1 MGDVSSDTGRVETF
15 ADGVM
20 AIAITL
26 LVLDLKVP
34 SIGHDTNLRRVLAM
48 EWPSY
53 VGFLVSFLTIG
64 IMWVNHHHMFK
75 LIERTTHAFLM
86 LNVLF
91 LLPISF
97 LPFPTSLVAASI
109 RYGNP
114 RRTAAVVYGL
124 TMVAVAIMFN
134 VVWRYA
140 ARGHRLLVDGV
151 DDEALAKMNRSY
163 ASGPVT
169 YAFFTLVAFVSPDA
183 SLAGYAALAAYWLLP
198 GSGVRATAALRQ
210 PEP

>member
-1 MGDVSSDTGRVETF
+1 VAGETGASETGRVETF

-34 SIGHDTNLRRVLAM
+34 ASGNVGHELVRQ
-48 EWPSY
+48 WPSY
-53 VGFLVSFLTIG
+53 VAFMVSFLTIG

-91 LLPISF
+91 LMPICF
-97 LPFPTSLVAASI
+97 LPFPTSLVAQNFHA
-109 RYGNP
+109 P
-114 RRTAAVVYGL
+114 AARKTPAIVYGL
-124 TMVAVAIMFN
+124 TMVVIAIMFN

-140 ARGHRLLVDGV
+140 ARGRRLLVEGV
-151 DDEALAKMNRSY
+151 DDDALARMNRSY

-169 YAFFTLVAFVSPDA
+169 YAVCTLVAFVSPLA

-198 GSGVRATAALRQ
+198 GSGVRATVSLKS
-210 PEP
+210 

>member
-1 MGDVSSDTGRVETF
+1 MSGEGVASDTGRLETF

-26 LVLDLKVP
+26 LVLDLRVP
-34 SIGHDTNLRRVLAM
+34 SAREGLGAQLRHQ
-48 EWPSY
+48 WPSY
-53 VGFLVSFLTIG
+53 VGFMVSFLTIG

-91 LLPISF
+91 LMPICF
-97 LPFPTSLVAASI
+97 LPFPTSLVAQNFHDPSA
-109 RYGNP
+109 RKLP
-114 RRTAAVVYGL
+114 AVVYGL
-124 TMVAVAIMFN
+124 TMVVIAIMFN

-151 DDEALAKMNRSY
+151 DDDALAKINRSY
-163 ASGPVT
+163 ASGPAT
-169 YAFFTLVAFVSPDA
+169 YALFTLVAFISPLA
-183 SLAGYAALAAYWLLP
+183 SLAGYAALAAYWLMP
-198 GSGVRATAALRQ
+198 GSGVRVEAALRA
-210 PEP
+210 P

>member
-1 MGDVSSDTGRVETF
+1 
-15 ADGVM
+15 M

-34 SIGHDTNLRRVLAM
+34 ASATVGLELVRQ
-48 EWPSY
+48 WPSY
-53 VGFLVSFLTIG
+53 VAFMVSFLTIG

-91 LLPISF
+91 LMPLCF
-97 LPFPTSLVAASI
+97 LPFPTSLVAQ
-109 RYGNP
+109 NFHDP
-114 RRTAAVVYGL
+114 AARKVPAIVYGL
-124 TMVAVAIMFN
+124 TMVVIAIMFN

-140 ARGHRLLVDGV
+140 ARGRRLLVDGV
-151 DDEALAKMNRSY
+151 DDDALARMNRSY

-169 YAFFTLVAFVSPDA
+169 YAVCTLAAFVSPLA
-183 SLAGYAALAAYWLLP
+183 SLAGYAAL
-198 GSGVRATAALRQ
+198 
-210 PEP
+210 

>member
-1 MGDVSSDTGRVETF
+1 MSSDTGRLETF

-34 SIGHDTNLRRVLAM
+34 AASAHETIGVQLRHQ
-48 EWPSY
+48 WPSY
-53 VGFLVSFLTIG
+53 VAFMVSFLTIG

-91 LLPISF
+91 LMPICF
-97 LPFPTSLVAASI
+97 LPFPTSLVAQ
-109 RYGNP
+109 NFHDP
-114 RRTAAVVYGL
+114 AARKISAIVYGL
-124 TMVAVAIMFN
+124 TMVVIAIMFN

-140 ARGHRLLVDGV
+140 ASGHRLLVDGV
-151 DDEALAKMNRSY
+151 DDAALAKINRSY

-169 YAFFTLVAFVSPDA
+169 YAVCTIVAFISPLA

-198 GSGVRATAALRQ
+198 GSGVRVEAALRS
-210 PEP
+210 P

>member
-1 MGDVSSDTGRVETF
+1 MAEESGASETGRVETF

-34 SIGHDTNLRRVLAM
+34 TATAHETIGVQLRHQ
-48 EWPSY
+48 WPSY
-53 VGFLVSFLTIG
+53 VAFIVSFLTIG

-91 LLPISF
+91 LMPICF
-97 LPFPTSLVAASI
+97 LPFPTSLVAQNFHDD
-109 RYGNP
+109 RKLP
-114 RRTAAVVYGL
+114 AVVYGL
-124 TMVAVAIMFN
+124 TMLAIAIMFN

-140 ARGHRLLVDGV
+140 ARGRRLLVDGV
-151 DDEALAKMNRSY
+151 SDAALARMNRSY

-169 YAFFTLVAFVSPDA
+169 YAVCTIVAFISPLA

-198 GSGVRATAALRQ
+198 GSGVRATAALDA
-210 PEP
+210 P